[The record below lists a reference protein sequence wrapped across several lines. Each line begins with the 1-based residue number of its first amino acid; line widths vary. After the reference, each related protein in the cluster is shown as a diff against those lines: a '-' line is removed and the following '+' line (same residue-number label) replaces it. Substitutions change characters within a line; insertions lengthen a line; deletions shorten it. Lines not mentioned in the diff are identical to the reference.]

1 MKLMMQKSQ
10 RLTKPH
16 ATNMIHL
23 ALRGKNKQIL
33 VLFCTFLP
41 YCEGRLHYRELL
53 WVHVSLV

>member
-1 MKLMMQKSQ
+1 MQKSQ

-16 ATNMIHL
+16 ATNMIRL

>member
-1 MKLMMQKSQ
+1 MQKSQ

-16 ATNMIHL
+16 ATNMIRS

-33 VLFCTFLP
+33 ALFCTFLP
-41 YCEGRLHYRELL
+41 YCESRLHYSRELL